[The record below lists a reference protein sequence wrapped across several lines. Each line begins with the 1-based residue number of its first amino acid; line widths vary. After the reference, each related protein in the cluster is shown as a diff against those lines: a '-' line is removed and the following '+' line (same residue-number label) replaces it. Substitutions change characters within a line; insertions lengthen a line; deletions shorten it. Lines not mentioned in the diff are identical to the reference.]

1 LNEDEKLSENVTK
14 NMKPSFN
21 VVGAHVTPSGMCE
34 GGFTEV
40 RPPKTP
46 NNVTPRDDNILLLF
60 DKSEQYFS
68 TFIIPAI
75 IILAMMLFA
84 GLLACLLY
92 RRRPSSK
99 LRIGDDERQSFRSR
113 GIPVIFQDELDERLE
128 PTNKTPIIMREEKPP
143 LPPPE
148 YQRSPPMATTAL
160 LADTED
166 SPYQPPPPPFSN
178 VGSNHRSK
186 PSSTPSYR
194 KPPPYVP
201 P

>member
-1 LNEDEKLSENVTK
+1 
-14 NMKPSFN
+14 MKPSFN
-21 VVGAHVTPSGMCE
+21 VVGAHVIPSGMCE
-34 GGFTEV
+34 GGLTEV

-60 DKSEQYFS
+60 DTSDQYFS

-113 GIPVIFQDELDERLE
+113 GIPVIFQVR
-128 PTNKTPIIMREEKPP
+128 TIFIIILHYAM
-143 LPPPE
+143 
-148 YQRSPPMATTAL
+148 
-160 LADTED
+160 
-166 SPYQPPPPPFSN
+166 
-178 VGSNHRSK
+178 
-186 PSSTPSYR
+186 
-194 KPPPYVP
+194 
-201 P
+201 